1 MNGYPNYPTT
11 SAEALNA
18 LNNFPNPNNINA
30 HPPDHAEFSGMR
42 QPPQQPPMH
51 PMAPQQNWM
60 QQQPQHYP
68 HPPPMQHPHYPP
80 QWPQNQIPPHAFH
93 NGMAALPLQ
102 QVLLDAVAMSQPV
115 ERADEQ
121 TLVKALVESRARGET
136 YKDALNRL
144 HGVSN
149 HSANLWKDYYLDHK
163 DRLDLATQTYAA
175 SGSKKTE
182 MTQNA
187 AASGPKKTVKKPSIS
202 AFKAESSPISSS
214 AMSTSS
220 PGPSKPR
227 RPSQKPAQP
236 SRTPSRTSSHVEL
249 PTNGS
254 RRQTINSIT
263 SHMLVYNERLP
274 PPNTELK
281 IPEPPSRSPSPPT
294 EVIPHNRG
302 GHKFTPY
309 DREYFIKFIQWR
321 LKSDPT
327 LVRSELCE
335 LLAEKAPHHTAQS
348 WAAYWQNH
356 HDLPDKIVA
365 SAREGEHPDS
375 EDEEPKPKKRKKAA
389 RPKYKEVS
397 SESELTEDSEQEEQ
411 EEQEDEPKEPED
423 ENDDDIEIPPFDESA
438 MGLKGGPFTKADLG
452 VIARHVASFTAAE
465 FEEASMQD
473 KWGEIA
479 RRYPQ
484 RALKSWGEYYR
495 RNQNTIDKLARKIR
509 KLNEAEAE
517 RQMHAQPMP
526 LPPPAPAPLPTP
538 KPLWASENIGTHGP
552 PRTKRKFEESAA
564 GEAFKA
570 RDHIL
575 STIRTPI

>member
-1 MNGYPNYPTT
+1 MNGYPSYPTT

-18 LNNFPNPNNINA
+18 LSNFPNPNNINS
-30 HPPDHAEFSGMR
+30 HPPDHAEYR
-42 QPPQQPPMH
+42 QPPQQQPMH
-51 PMAPQQNWM
+51 PMAAQQNWM
-60 QQQPQHYP
+60 QQQQHYP
-68 HPPPMQHPHYPP
+68 QHPPQMQHPHYPP
-80 QWPQNQIPPHAFH
+80 QWPPNQIPPHAFH
-93 NGMAALPLQ
+93 NGMAALPIQ
-102 QVLLDAVAMSQPV
+102 QVLLDAVALSQPV
-115 ERADEQ
+115 ERADEP
-121 TLVKALVESRARGET
+121 TLIKALAESRARGET

-144 HGVSN
+144 HGTAS
-149 HSANLWKDYYLDHK
+149 HSASLWKDYYLDHK
-163 DRLDLATQTYAA
+163 DRLDLATQTYA

-182 MTQNA
+182 TAQPYA
-187 AASGPKKTVKKPSIS
+187 AAPGPKKTVKKPSIS
-202 AFKAESSPISSS
+202 AFKTETSPFSSS

-220 PGPSKPR
+220 AGPSNPR
-227 RPSQKPAQP
+227 RSSQKAAQS
-236 SRTPSRTSSHVEL
+236 SRTPSRTSSHVDL
-249 PTNGS
+249 PVNGS

-294 EVIPHNRG
+294 EAIPHNRG

-309 DREYFIKFIQWR
+309 DREYFIKLIQWR

-365 SAREGEHPDS
+365 SAREGDQAEYS
-375 EDEEPKPKKRKKAA
+375 EDEQPKPKKRKKAA
-389 RPKYKEVS
+389 RPKYKEAS
-397 SESELTEDSEQEEQ
+397 SESELTEDSEP
-411 EEQEDEPKEPED
+411 EEQEDQEAEEKEPEN

-438 MGLKGGPFTKADLG
+438 MGLKGGPFTKGDLG
-452 VIARHVASFTAAE
+452 VIARHIASFTAAE

-495 RNQNTIDKLARKIR
+495 RNQNTLGKLARKIR
-509 KLNEAEAE
+509 KLNEAEAD
-517 RQMHAQPMP
+517 RQTRPVPMP
-526 LPPPAPAPLPTP
+526 LPLPAPLPTP
-538 KPLWASENIGTHGP
+538 KPIWASSENIPTHGP
-552 PRTKRKFEESAA
+552 PRAKRKFEESAG
-564 GEAFKA
+564 GEVKA
-570 RDHIL
+570 RDYII